1 MDVYRFVGAD
11 TLSGAS
17 SSSQVCYSLT
27 EVSKR
32 LRDLVEGAVQSVWV
46 ATAFIDRCGVDLLK
60 KAGSRGAQVRV
71 LTSAEV
77 DEDILRELARLAEVR
92 VVKDKFM
99 HAKMYIVDGKALIG
113 SANLTCPVLEGKNIE
128 ILCEVSLEEAVK
140 RFNELWT
147 SAGGVEAL
155 LQSKELWIRIR
166 DTPQRVVIESR
177 IGPRLHIEIDR
188 LLKRLMFRVN
198 EKKYICSPM
207 VEGVCIK
214 IDSLAKYEEL
224 VSSAIQFI
232 NSLSIH
238 PCVWRAKVELGEVEI
253 TTHCDF
259 VSEFRELCRSRE
271 VVSPVA
277 FIVIGLKP
285 VVEALYSEKL
295 LDMAAQMLSNWL
307 RGLDTELE
315 ARCYAKVERSMYMCV
330 NFFDKVS
337 TNVIYLFTYSYS
349 TYPKECEALG
359 MEADKKFEGLEGRF
373 INEVLNNIKTVF
385 ESEVRKRYEDYK
397 AMLQRYGSKPIEID
411 GELKAKLSI
420 RLFSKN
426 YTHEVVLGYL

>member
-1 MDVYRFVGAD
+1 V
-11 TLSGAS
+11 SGAS
-17 SSSQVCYSLT
+17 SSSQICYSLA

-32 LRDLVEGAVQSVWV
+32 LRELVEGAMQSVWI

-60 KAGSRGAQVRV
+60 KVGDRGAQVRV

-77 DEDILRELARLAEVR
+77 DKDILRELTKLAEVR
-92 VVKDKFM
+92 IIKERFM
-99 HAKMYIVDGKALIG
+99 HAKIYIADGKALIG

-128 ILCEVSLEEAVK
+128 ILCEVPLEEAVK

-155 LQSKELWIRIR
+155 LQSKELWLRIR

-177 IGPRLHIEIDR
+177 IGSGLYIEIDR
-188 LLKRLMFRVN
+188 LLKRPMFRVN
-198 EKKYICSPM
+198 EKKYICSSI
-207 VEGVCIK
+207 VEKVCIK
-214 IDSLAKYEEL
+214 VDSLAKYEEL
-224 VSSAIQFI
+224 VSNAIQFI

-238 PCVWRAKVELGEVEI
+238 PCVWKAIVELGGVDI
-253 TTHCDF
+253 AAYCDF

-295 LDMAAQMLSNWL
+295 LDMATQMLSNWL
-307 RGLDTELE
+307 RGLDAELK
-315 ARCYAKVERSMYMCV
+315 AKCYAKVEGSAYICV
-330 NFFDKVS
+330 NFFDKVGIDI
-337 TNVIYLFTYSYS
+337 VYLFTYSYS
-349 TYPKECEALG
+349 AYPKECEALG
-359 MEADKKFEGLEGRF
+359 VEAGKKFEELEGRF
-373 INEVLNNIKTVF
+373 IDEVLNNIKTVF
-385 ESEVRKRYEDYK
+385 ELEARKRYEDYK

-420 RLFSKN
+420 RLFSKS
-426 YTHEVVLGYL
+426 YIHEVMLGYL

>member
-1 MDVYRFVGAD
+1 
-11 TLSGAS
+11 LPGAS
-17 SSSQVCYSLT
+17 SSSQVCYSLA

-32 LRDLVEGAVQSVWV
+32 LRELIEGSMQSVWI

-60 KAGSRGAQVRV
+60 KAGTRGVQVRV
-71 LTSAEV
+71 LTSTEV
-77 DEDILRELARLAEVR
+77 DEDILRKLTKFAEVR
-92 VVKDKFM
+92 IIKERFM
-99 HAKMYIVDGKALIG
+99 HAKIYIADGKALIG
-113 SANLTCPVLEGKNIE
+113 SANLTCPVLEDKNIE
-128 ILCEVSLEEAVK
+128 ILCEVPLEQAVK

-147 SAGGVEAL
+147 SAGGIETV
-155 LQSKELWIRIR
+155 LQPKELWLRIK

-177 IGPRLHIEIDR
+177 IGPGLYVEIDK
-188 LLKRLMFRVN
+188 LLKRPMFRVDG
-198 EKKYICSPM
+198 KTYICSSI
-207 VEGVCIK
+207 VDRACIK

-224 VSSAIQFI
+224 VSSTIQFI
-232 NSLSIH
+232 NSFSIH

-253 TTHCDF
+253 VTYCDF
-259 VSEFRELCRSRE
+259 VSEFRELCRSGE

-295 LDMAAQMLSNWL
+295 LDMATQMLSNWL
-307 RGLDTELE
+307 RGLDAELE
-315 ARCYAKVERSMYMCV
+315 AKCYAKVERSMYICI

-337 TNVIYLFTYSYS
+337 TNIIYLFTYSYS

-359 MEADKKFEGLEGRF
+359 IEAGKKFEELEGGF
-373 INEVLNNIKTVF
+373 IDEVLNNIKTVF
-385 ESEVRKRYEDYK
+385 ESEAKKRYEDYK